1 MEASVVFTAIKP
13 DRNDDDFVSPPE
25 EISDKI
31 LFIINNLTPV
41 NVNSE
46 LDNMRVYFKEDHAR
60 WFSNYLVG
68 QCVSTKPQK
77 HQLYVR
83 FLDGL
88 DCPSIFG
95 FIVQETAIKS
105 ASLLNAEKTMHSSSK
120 LSVLRNLGSWLGSIT
135 LARDCPINFD
145 FKDLLVEGYSGGR
158 LTVAIPFVC
167 KALQHAARS
176 TVFKPPNPW
185 LMAVIGLLAE
195 LHHFAEL
202 KLNLKFE
209 IEVLCNGLGIKLDTI
224 EATSILAHSMRST
237 PAYYGPKHV
246 HFKEKED
253 GLESIRLFRHTGK
266 PVSVSKPTSDTE
278 TETETETS
286 DYPFPSNFGAS
297 GSSSLTGIAT
307 CSPVPAPDPSPYANV
322 HLESIT
328 LPPVHPPV
336 LHGTVTVR
344 NIAFKKSVGVRFT
357 LDDWT
362 SVSEVHATYSGP
374 VGPLETLAGAN
385 YGKTVGD
392 LIIST
397 AANGWDRFDF
407 AIKLEDYED
416 LWERTLWLVIRYSA
430 PGVGE
435 FWDNNSGEN
444 YRITF
449 RSHTGPVQPQPIR
462 HILRESP
469 VSQPSPKSPIRAHGD
484 SSYSSSKSGGD
495 GIITSDG
502 RFTDYLSDE
511 SEAELRKQA
520 EAKASQASPLTSY
533 FSAHDEPRPTFAPH
547 QRPPSIL
554 RSASSP
560 IPFPAA
566 STVGLR
572 LNPQH
577 RAATTPPPSPP
588 MPLNSPRPALPQ
600 VGRKGPAQEAW
611 VT

>member
-13 DRNDDDFVSPPE
+13 DRNDDDLVSPPE

-77 HQLYVR
+77 HQLYLR

-88 DCPSIFG
+88 DYPSIFG
-95 FIVQETAIKS
+95 FIVQETVIKS
-105 ASLLNAEKTMHSSSK
+105 ASLLNAEKTMHSSSE

-195 LHHFAEL
+195 LHHFTEL
-202 KLNLKFE
+202 ELNLKFE

-224 EATSILAHSMRST
+224 EATSILTHSMPST

-246 HFKEKED
+246 HFKEKDD
-253 GLESIRLFRHTGK
+253 GLESIRRFRRTGK
-266 PVSVSKPTSDTE
+266 PVSVSRPTSDTE
-278 TETETETS
+278 MEIEPEPS
-286 DYPFPSNFGAS
+286 GFPFPSNFGAS
-297 GSSSLTGIAT
+297 GSSSLAGIAT
-307 CSPVPAPDPSPYANV
+307 CSPASAPDPSPYANV
-322 HLESIT
+322 ELESVI
-328 LPPVHPPV
+328 LPLVHPAV
-336 LHGTVTVR
+336 LHGTVIVR
-344 NIAFKKSVGVRFT
+344 NITFEKSVGVCFT
-357 LDDWT
+357 LDDWIT
-362 SVSEVHATYSGP
+362 VSEVLATYSGP
-374 VGPLETLAGAN
+374 LEKLAGEN

-392 LIIST
+392 LIVST
-397 AANGWDRFDF
+397 AANEWDLFEF

-416 LWERTLWLVIRYSA
+416 LWERTLGLVTRYYA

-435 FWDNNSGEN
+435 FWDNNSGEG
-444 YRITF
+444 YRIIF
-449 RSHTGPVQPQPIR
+449 RSHTSPVQPQPILSE
-462 HILRESP
+462 ITA
-469 VSQPSPKSPIRAHGD
+469 SQPSP
-484 SSYSSSKSGGD
+484 
-495 GIITSDG
+495 
-502 RFTDYLSDE
+502 
-511 SEAELRKQA
+511 
-520 EAKASQASPLTSY
+520 ASPLASRAL
-533 FSAHDEPRPTFAPH
+533 AHDEPRPTFAPP

-554 RSASSP
+554 RSTSSP
-560 IPFPAA
+560 TPAA
-566 STVGLR
+566 STVWPSLDPR
-572 LNPQH
+572 H
-577 RAATTPPPSPP
+577 FAATTPPPSPP
-588 MPLNSPRPALPQ
+588 MPFKSPRPAPPQ
-600 VGRKGPAQEAW
+600 VSRKGPARAIPHLSTLNCPECGAILFRRDAARRHW
-611 VT
+611 HNHENPKCAPPEWMSGRL